1 MIGEQTET
9 IKKIFEGLEKTQE
22 TVQTIPMLL
31 ALVLN
36 DMVFEKYG
44 YEEEDFMK
52 NVTEDIISTNPELI
66 KIFRDM
72 EIAIIKLM
80 QEIGVIP
87 AEVGKMME
95 QSAAQRTNSTQQ
107 QQPMVPGMMPGMMP
121 GNNPM
126 DMLQMQQMQQMQQM
140 FANSQQQQQQPPK

>member
-1 MIGEQTET
+1 
-9 IKKIFEGLEKTQE
+9 
-22 TVQTIPMLL
+22 MLL

>member
-1 MIGEQTET
+1 
-9 IKKIFEGLEKTQE
+9 
-22 TVQTIPMLL
+22 MLL
-31 ALVLN
+31 ALILN

-95 QSAAQRTNSTQQ
+95 QSAAQRTNTQQQQ
-107 QQPMVPGMMPGMMP
+107 QQPMIPGMMPGMP

-140 FANSQQQQQQPPK
+140 FAQQQQQQQPPK

>member
-1 MIGEQTET
+1 MIGAQTET
-9 IKKIFEGLEKTQE
+9 IKKIFEGLEKNQE

-31 ALVLN
+31 ALILN
-36 DMVFEKYG
+36 DMVFTKYG

-52 NVTEDIISTNPELI
+52 NVSEEVISSNPELI

-87 AEVGKMME
+87 PEVGKMME
-95 QSAAQRTNSTQQ
+95 QSAAQRGMAP
-107 QQPMVPGMMPGMMP
+107 QQPNMVPGMVPGMMP

-140 FANSQQQQQQPPK
+140 MYAQQQQPK

>member
-1 MIGEQTET
+1 
-9 IKKIFEGLEKTQE
+9 
-22 TVQTIPMLL
+22 
-31 ALVLN
+31 
-36 DMVFEKYG
+36 
-44 YEEEDFMK
+44 
-52 NVTEDIISTNPELI
+52 
-66 KIFRDM
+66 
-72 EIAIIKLM
+72 M

-95 QSAAQRTNSTQQ
+95 QSAAQRTNSPQQ

-140 FANSQQQQQQPPK
+140 FANSQQQPPK

>member
-1 MIGEQTET
+1 MIGQHTET

-31 ALVLN
+31 ALILN
-36 DMVFEKYG
+36 DLVFEKYG

-52 NVTEDIISTNPELI
+52 NVSEEVITTNPELI

-87 AEVGKMME
+87 PEVGKMME
-95 QSAAQRTNSTQQ
+95 QSAAQRGMAPQQ
-107 QQPMVPGMMPGMMP
+107 QNMVPGMVPGMMP

-140 FANSQQQQQQPPK
+140 FGQQPPK